1 MLVAAIIEAE
11 REVVRFLSLGPS
23 PEQIIAFHPS
33 QENAQRYYALV
44 GQIREGAITEQEQQE
59 LERYRYI
66 EHIMRLLKAE
76 ARIRL
81 QERAS

>member
-1 MLVAAIIEAE
+1 MIAVIEAE
-11 REVVRFLSLGPS
+11 KEVVRFLSQGPS

-33 QENAQRYYALV
+33 QENAQRYYVLV
-44 GQIREGAITEQEQQE
+44 DHVKNGSVTEEEQRE

-76 ARIRL
+76 ARARL

>member
-1 MLVAAIIEAE
+1 MAAVIEAE
-11 REVVRFLSLGPS
+11 KELVRFLSHSPS

-33 QENAQRYYALV
+33 PEMNQRYYALV
-44 GQIREGAITEQEQQE
+44 NLVREDAFTEEEQQE
-59 LERYRYI
+59 LDRYRSI
-66 EHIMRLLKAE
+66 EHLMRLLKAE